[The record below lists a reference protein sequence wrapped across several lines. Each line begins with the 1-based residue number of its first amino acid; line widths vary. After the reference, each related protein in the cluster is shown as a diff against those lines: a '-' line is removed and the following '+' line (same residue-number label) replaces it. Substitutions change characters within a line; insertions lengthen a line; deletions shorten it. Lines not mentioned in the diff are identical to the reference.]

1 MVQEGANHLSA
12 VLFTKENMDTDKPV
26 PVVNL
31 TNVKFIGAP
40 PKQGRKGNIQGEW
53 DPYILVAVIMAVG
66 APM

>member
-1 MVQEGANHLSA
+1 MEGANHLSA

-40 PKQGRKGNIQGEW
+40 PQNREEKETSRESGIHIYW
-53 DPYILVAVIMAVG
+53 
-66 APM
+66 